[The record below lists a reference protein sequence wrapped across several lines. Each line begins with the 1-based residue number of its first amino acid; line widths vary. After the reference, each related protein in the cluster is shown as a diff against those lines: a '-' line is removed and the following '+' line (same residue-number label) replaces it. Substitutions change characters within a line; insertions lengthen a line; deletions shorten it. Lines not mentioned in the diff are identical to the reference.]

1 MKSTHIPNQHSKTLD
16 TNATISKEIQ
26 MAANSNHVITS
37 TQYQIQLVA
46 TCTIHRSQGLTLNY
60 LAFDPNGDDH
70 PIRPKFVE
78 LEDSGGVKVLD
89 IREGGG
95 TTYPKPGDRVEIH
108 YYARLAA
115 KQGWRFDATYDHK
128 DASGNPEPYV
138 FTIASG
144 TVIAGL
150 DAAVRSMREGGVRRV
165 VIPPS
170 QAYQNTTQGPIPPNF
185 FDRQR
190 LYTTVFNQTR
200 LANGEGSTL
209 GTVIFDVELLKIRP
223 Q

>member
-1 MKSTHIPNQHSKTLD
+1 MALICSSLLLSAAPIPSSKSHLCTTSSHL
-16 TNATISKEIQ
+16 
-26 MAANSNHVITS
+26 ITS
-37 TQYQIQLVA
+37 AVA
-46 TCTIHRSQGLTLNY
+46 VL
-60 LAFDPNGDDH
+60 LAGGFVMVPPVADAEEDDH

>member
-1 MKSTHIPNQHSKTLD
+1 LQ
-16 TNATISKEIQ
+16 
-26 MAANSNHVITS
+26 
-37 TQYQIQLVA
+37 
-46 TCTIHRSQGLTLNY
+46 
-60 LAFDPNGDDH
+60 
-70 PIRPKFVE
+70 
-78 LEDSGGVKVLD
+78 
-89 IREGGG
+89 
-95 TTYPKPGDRVEIH
+95 VEIH

-200 LANGEGSTL
+200 FANGEGSTL